1 MSCALCHFGFEFCQR
16 QRSCDLALVSCVN
29 NVFFPLLPVGLQLQL
44 NSAQFGFFLLVQAL
58 VECVSSTE
66 PFFFFFLI
74 III

>member
-29 NVFFPLLPVGLQLQL
+29 NVFFPLLPVAVA
-44 NSAQFGFFLLVQAL
+44 AQFGPIWFVFIGAGLGGACKLDRTL
-58 VECVSSTE
+58 
-66 PFFFFFLI
+66 FFFFLI